1 MGRDDDANVPLAE
14 QVDAAADRFEA
25 AWKVALAARGG
36 SPPVPPPVIEDY
48 LGDVGPA
55 GRVALLRELIALDR
69 AYRDGAGITPTSGGA
84 GANVLAE
91 QVDAVADR
99 FEAAWKTA
107 LAATGDGAPSG
118 PLPTIEDFV
127 GGLGEAHRI
136 ALLRELIPLD
146 QAYRDRAGITPA
158 AGDAG
163 ADVPLAELVDAA
175 ADRFEAAWKAA
186 LPAGGGAPPVIED
199 FVAGLGGAH
208 RVALLRELVSLDR
221 AYRARAGVAPRS
233 GGGDDYAGRF
243 PDWAAAV
250 RPGPTVTAPALRRPS
265 EVDLVNAAL
274 RPPGGGPPRYVA
286 VEKLGEGGMGS
297 VFKAEQRAARPG
309 DLRRRDVAL
318 KLVPL
323 GMNSQQVLAR
333 FEAEW
338 QALALMNHP
347 NIATVFDAG
356 LLADGRPYF
365 AMEHVPGRPITT
377 FADHHRLS
385 IEQRLRLFEQV
396 CDAVQHAHGK
406 AVLHRDLKPS
416 NVLAYMDGT
425 TPRVKVIDFGLAK
438 AMGGRLTDA
447 TLHTHVEQVLG
458 TWAYMSP
465 EQAAGDPD
473 IDVRTDV
480 YALGV
485 ILYELLAGANPF
497 DFKRLAELEIR
508 RVIRE
513 TDPPRPDT
521 RLSRLGAER
530 ASEVSKSRG
539 VPVAELRA
547 RLAGELGWI
556 PLEALKKSRAE
567 RYETVPALRADVDR
581 YLTARPLKAGPDSAA
596 YRLRKF
602 ARRNRGPVAAAVLLL
617 GTLAATVGFI
627 RASAGLVRAS
637 VERDRAQTTSVLLQE
652 ILGSVGRR
660 VTATD
665 VDRMARR
672 FDQSRASLDPEVAAV
687 VCTGL
692 ANLYRSLG
700 LYDEAETRLKT
711 ALDMRER
718 LGGKDHLDLQTAAAL
733 HEVAD
738 LLRAKPA
745 PRTRDADEDD
755 ARAASILAARA
766 RALGLDVGDVPRPLL
781 GPAIQIALH
790 TEAIERSPREPQLL
804 SDRAALY
811 ARLARFGHA
820 ADDYRR
826 AIDANPDEHWS
837 WFYAA
842 FLSLELGDEEGYRA
856 RCKGMLDRFEKT
868 TDAGIAERTAKAC
881 FAGSLPADLRDRAMA
896 LLDTHVPAAARPWL
910 DTARGMGQYRRG
922 DYAAAVSS
930 LRAGK
935 DDLDPPAARAAAEFF
950 LAMACYRQ
958 SDTSEAEDAWR
969 RGLKLATAL
978 PHAGIGDLDN
988 FENWILCHAA
998 GREAAT
1004 VLGKDYPIEKP
1015 APR

>member
-1 MGRDDDANVPLAE
+1 
-14 QVDAAADRFEA
+14 
-25 AWKVALAARGG
+25 
-36 SPPVPPPVIEDY
+36 
-48 LGDVGPA
+48 
-55 GRVALLRELIALDR
+55 
-69 AYRDGAGITPTSGGA
+69 
-84 GANVLAE
+84 
-91 QVDAVADR
+91 
-99 FEAAWKTA
+99 
-107 LAATGDGAPSG
+107 
-118 PLPTIEDFV
+118 
-127 GGLGEAHRI
+127 
-136 ALLRELIPLD
+136 
-146 QAYRDRAGITPA
+146 
-158 AGDAG
+158 
-163 ADVPLAELVDAA
+163 
-175 ADRFEAAWKAA
+175 
-186 LPAGGGAPPVIED
+186 
-199 FVAGLGGAH
+199 
-208 RVALLRELVSLDR
+208 
-221 AYRARAGVAPRS
+221 
-233 GGGDDYAGRF
+233 
-243 PDWAAAV
+243 
-250 RPGPTVTAPALRRPS
+250 
-265 EVDLVNAAL
+265 
-274 RPPGGGPPRYVA
+274 
-286 VEKLGEGGMGS
+286 
-297 VFKAEQRAARPG
+297 
-309 DLRRRDVAL
+309 
-318 KLVPL
+318 
-323 GMNSQQVLAR
+323 
-333 FEAEW
+333 
-338 QALALMNHP
+338 MNHP

-556 PLEALKKSRAE
+556 PLKALKKSRAE
-567 RYETVPALRADVDR
+567 RYETVPALRADIDR

-596 YRLRKF
+596 YRVRKF
-602 ARRNRGPVAAAVLLL
+602 LRRHRRPVAAATAVVAALVL
-617 GTLAATVGFI
+617 GTIAATV
-627 RASAGLVRAS
+627 GLVRAS
-637 VERDRAQTTSVLLQE
+637 TERDRAQTISFVLQE

-660 VTATD
+660 VTPSDA
-665 VDRMARR
+665 RQLERR
-672 FDQSRASLDPEVAAV
+672 FNESRASRDPEVGAV
-687 VCTGL
+687 VREGL
-692 ANLYRSLG
+692 ANVYRSLG
-700 LYDEAETRLKT
+700 LYDAAATQFSI
-711 ALDMRER
+711 ALEMRER
-718 LGGKDHLDLQTAAAL
+718 LLGKDHPDLQTAALL
-733 HEVAD
+733 HELAD

-745 PRTRDADEDD
+745 PRTRDADEYD
-755 ARAASILAARA
+755 ARAASILATRA
-766 RALGLDVGDVPRPLL
+766 RELKLDVGDAPRPLL
-781 GPAIQIALH
+781 GQAIQIALH
-790 TEAIERSPREPQLL
+790 TEAIDHTPEESQLL
-804 SDRAALY
+804 ADRAALY
-811 ARLARFGHA
+811 ARLARFGRA

-826 AIDANPDEHWS
+826 AIDANPDDHWS

-842 FLSLELGDEEGYRA
+842 FLSLELGDDQGYRA

-868 TDAGIAERTAKAC
+868 TDAGVAERTAKAC

-896 LLDTHVPAAARPWL
+896 LLDTHAPAAARPWL
-910 DTARGMGQYRRG
+910 DTARGMGQYRQG
-922 DYAAAVSS
+922 EYAAAGRS

-950 LAMACYRQ
+950 LAMAYHRRFQ
-958 SDTSEAEDAWR
+958 TPEAEDAWQ
-969 RGLKLATAL
+969 RGLKLATDL
-978 PHAGIGDLDN
+978 PQAGAGDLDN
-988 FENWILCHAA
+988 FENWVLCHTA
-998 GREAAT
+998 GREAALL
-1004 VLGKDYPIEKP
+1004 LGKSYPIPKP